1 MNRRMTIMRIIM
13 SAALLALG
21 TARAWAHDSAETITP
36 VMKQAI
42 PEAAG
47 KDVLMATVT
56 YKPGQASDAHMHPG
70 SIFAYVLE
78 GHVTSQIEGSPA
90 RTFGPGQSWYEPPGA
105 HHIVSKNAST
115 TKPAK
120 LLVFAIAGDGEAL
133 KQPIPS
139 K

>member
-1 MNRRMTIMRIIM
+1 MTIRTIFLIRA
-13 SAALLALG
+13 AALLALG
-21 TARAWAHDSAETITP
+21 TSPVWAHDSANAEKITP

-47 KDVLMATVT
+47 KDVLMATVS

-90 RTFGPGQSWYEPPGA
+90 KTYGPGESWYEPPGA
-105 HHIVSKNAST
+105 HHVVSKNASP

-133 KQPIPS
+133 KQPIP
-139 K
+139 KQ